1 MREYEQSHLN
11 RNERGMPDYNNGQY
25 LAPSKEALA
34 HAVMD
39 PSSWV
44 SIFGKTPELRGPR
57 NLPRYVVAITSLTRT
72 SAKRPSKFS
81 SYDVTGEDALGR
93 TFKGS
98 VSYEE
103 GRTPMYGHVMVI
115 KWDEEPV
122 ATGADEAKHSDVRGA
137 KEFVGG
143 MPIT

>member
-1 MREYEQSHLN
+1 
-11 RNERGMPDYNNGQY
+11 MPDYLNGQY
-25 LAPSKEALA
+25 LAPSKEALGN
-34 HAVMD
+34 AVMD

-44 SIFGKTPELRGPR
+44 SIFGKTPEHRGPR

-81 SYDVTGEDALGR
+81 SYDVAGEDALGR
-93 TFKGS
+93 TFTGS

-115 KWDEEPV
+115 KWDEEPK
-122 ATGADEAKHSDVRGA
+122 TPGANS
-137 KEFVGG
+137 VGDRDAQEPRVG
-143 MPIT
+143 HGINPE